1 MVVFIPPMW
10 GFSLERE
17 SPMKLIIA
25 LAAAAL
31 VSPLMAIIPAKAQ
44 VQKKDPSCIEKCHR
58 AIGEVRG
65 IVVSCIAA
73 CPQLTLGSAAL
84 KKQAASNNPND
95 PNWVNRS
102 GGWNRGG
109 CRRYAMVNNC
119 QVRYDLRDFQ
129 CKCVGQ

>member
-1 MVVFIPPMW
+1 
-10 GFSLERE
+10 
-17 SPMKLIIA
+17 MKLIIA

-31 VSPLMAIIPAKAQ
+31 VSSLIAIIPANAQ
-44 VQKKDPSCIEKCHR
+44 IQKKDPACIEKCHR
-58 AIGEVRG
+58 ASGEARG

-73 CPQLTLGSAAL
+73 CPPLKLGSADL
-84 KKQAASNNPND
+84 KKRAASNNPND

-119 QVRYDLRDFQ
+119 QVRYDTRDIQ
-129 CKCVGQ
+129 CQCI